1 MNVIVRSLLTGLAIV
16 LPLIITVE
24 LLRWLLHLV
33 ESSLAPLLQLVL
45 PLSWYIPGM
54 AILGFML
61 LCIVIGFSSRWAG
74 IHRLWQLPGKVLMK
88 LPGTKQIYGMLQDI
102 IDLMAGKNFADGSVV
117 LVKLPPSDIELIGI
131 ITKQGGQ
138 ADDRMSALMQ
148 ADQLAVFIPMAYN
161 VGGYTVIVPRSCTRN
176 VDMKPAEAL
185 QLVLSGG
192 LGSHKA
198 PGQRHQ

>member
-1 MNVIVRSLLTGLAIV
+1 MKVLVRSLLTGLAIV
-16 LPLIITVE
+16 LPLIITIE
-24 LLRWLLHLV
+24 LLRWLLQLV
-33 ESSLAPLLQLVL
+33 ESSLAPVLQLVL
-45 PLSWYIPGM
+45 PLSWYFHGM
-54 AILGFML
+54 AILAFML
-61 LCIVIGFSSRWAG
+61 LCIVIGYSTRWSG
-74 IHRLWQLPGKVLMK
+74 FHWLWQVPGKIMLK
-88 LPGTKQIYGMLQDI
+88 LPGTSQIYGMLQDI

-138 ADDRMSALMQ
+138 AGDRMSELMQ
-148 ADQLAVFIPMAYN
+148 DDQIAVFIPMAYN

-192 LGSHKA
+192 LGSNKA
-198 PGQRHQ
+198 PGHRHE